1 MNGAVSLGGVL
12 PGAAQ
17 PAPAAGAAQT
27 TALDARPGTAVSAEV
42 VQVLPA
48 NPASAAAAADSR
60 FQVQV
65 MLRLGEAVVAATL
78 PGPPPQVGSRL
89 SLIYLGLQRGQPQFL
104 LAPATPQAA
113 AQPQL
118 SAPARL
124 LGLLQQMQTAA
135 SPDAAGSSAANAR
148 AAAPVWTDPAQPPQ
162 QAAQR
167 LADALIRSGLFYESQ
182 LSAWAQG
189 RQPLEA
195 LLAQPQGRLSPLL
208 QQGQPTATA
217 PQTPQTPT
225 LAAGQSPLPPSTRTA
240 TPAAA
245 PAAQNAPHSPP
256 PQQPAAAAQ
265 PAQTPRPMTAAL
277 TQHRALAT
285 YGAVQST
292 PQTATDPAQLLSRL
306 PAELHGIV
314 QQQMQALLHG
324 QVVWEGM
331 LWPGQ
336 TLRWSL
342 RPDPDGGGAAHD
354 AAHTPRSWTT
364 QLALDLPQLGA
375 VRVRL
380 RLSGNRVDLQLQRGV
395 QAQQRIDPALPQL
408 HAALRQ
414 AGLEV
419 GVVQLGPL
427 DADPTA

>member
-1 MNGAVSLGGVL
+1 MNGSVSLGGVL
-12 PGAAQ
+12 PGATQ
-17 PAPAAGAAQT
+17 PRTAAGAAQT
-27 TALDARPGTAVSAEV
+27 TAIDALPGTVVDAEV
-42 VQVLPA
+42 VQVLAA
-48 NPASAAAAADSR
+48 NPQSAAAAADSR

-65 MLRLGEAVVAATL
+65 MLRLGEAVVTATL

-124 LGLLQQMQTAA
+124 LGLLQQMQAA
-135 SPDAAGSSAANAR
+135 SPDAAAGSTAPTAR
-148 AAAPVWTDPAQPPQ
+148 AAAPVWTDPAPPPQ

-167 LADALIRSGLFYESQ
+167 LADALVRSGLFYESQ

-189 RQPLEA
+189 RQSLEA
-195 LLAQPQGRLSPLL
+195 LLAQPQGRLSALL
-208 QQGQPTATA
+208 QQGQPAA
-217 PQTPQTPT
+217 PALQTPQTPAP
-225 LAAGQSPLPPSTRTA
+225 AAAQTPAPSAPQGA

-245 PAAQNAPHSPP
+245 PAVQNALHSPSP
-256 PQQPAAAAQ
+256 PLSPAAAQ
-265 PAQTPRPMTAAL
+265 TAQTPRLEMPAL
-277 TQHRALAT
+277 PQHRAIAA
-285 YGAVQST
+285 YGAVQSA
-292 PQTATDPAQLLSRL
+292 PQTASDAAQLLSRL

-314 QQQMQALLHG
+314 QQQLQALMHG

-342 RPDPDGGGAAHD
+342 RPDPDGGAAHGAAR
-354 AAHTPRSWTT
+354 APRSWTT

-375 VRVRL
+375 VRAWL
-380 RLSGNRVDLQLQRGV
+380 RLSGNRIDLQLQRDA

-408 HAALRQ
+408 YAALRQ

-419 GVVQLGPL
+419 GAVHLGPL
-427 DADPTA
+427 VADQTA